1 MRYEG
6 LRPYTIS
13 MALSNFVGFCVSLCV
28 KSVSKSTSLMSFSR
42 LVAAHA
48 SLVAH
53 DPILGAS
60 MLNFFLFLDEF

>member
-1 MRYEG
+1 
-6 LRPYTIS
+6 
-13 MALSNFVGFCVSLCV
+13 
-28 KSVSKSTSLMSFSR
+28 MSFSR

-60 MLNFFLFLDEF
+60 MLNFFLFLD

>member
-28 KSVSKSTSLMSFSR
+28 KSVSKSTLMSFSR

-60 MLNFFLFLDEF
+60 MLNFFLFLD